1 MRTSPAIDVEL
12 TRFGVWR
19 ATVALLAAAALAAV
33 WAWWSTRDTS
43 PPQNTSIALLATLV
57 TASVVILVL
66 AASLASVQ
74 CTTLRWDGQGWW
86 LQRLRRDCAAAVEP
100 VAGEI
105 VVAIDLGLWALLRF
119 EPAVRGAGARTVW
132 LPVQRRGIEAQ
143 WHALRCAL
151 YSPRPA
157 PNAEPA
163 PP

>member
-19 ATVALLAAAALAAV
+19 TAIALLAAAALAAV
-33 WAWWSTRDTS
+33 WAWWSTL
-43 PPQNTSIALLATLV
+43 NTSQPRNSGIALLAALV
-57 TASVVILVL
+57 TLSLVIIAL
-66 AASLASVQ
+66 AASLSSVR
-74 CTTLRWDGQGWW
+74 CTALRWNGQSWSI
-86 LQRLRRDCAAAVEP
+86 QRMRRNLAAAGEP
-100 VAGEI
+100 LAGEI
-105 VVAIDLGLWALLRF
+105 VVAIDLGLWMLLRF
-119 EPAVRGAGARTVW
+119 EPATRGARLRIVW
-132 LPVQRRGIEAQ
+132 LPVQRGGIEAQ